1 MHGIRRWQWRWKRA
15 WDPGGLGVR
24 LVLGAVGLL
33 LLPPSAFWGVR
44 EVFAT
49 GLYYTLGS
57 SLEAVAVG
65 AAAIPAIVVLLVMAR
80 ASRLDGSR
88 PLLVAAPAVM
98 MVSWIAAVGALAL
111 LNGALDTSD
120 PQAHGV
126 AVVDHS
132 FWCGPR
138 YRHLRVASWR
148 PGERDVK
155 VWVDLETCLRRPARV
170 TVTTRRG
177 ALGFEWVESVR
188 E

>member
-1 MHGIRRWQWRWKRA
+1 MHRIRRWQWRWRRA

-24 LVLGAVGLL
+24 LVLGAAGLL
-33 LLPPSAFWGVR
+33 LLPPAAFWSVR
-44 EVFAT
+44 TVFAT

-57 SLEAVAVG
+57 SLEAVALG
-65 AAAIPAIVVLLVMAR
+65 AAAIPAIIILLVLGRASMGEGSRGLLVVAPVVLL
-80 ASRLDGSR
+80 
-88 PLLVAAPAVM
+88 
-98 MVSWIAAVGALAL
+98 VSWIAALGAMTL

-120 PQAHGV
+120 PRAHDV
-126 AVVDHS
+126 EVLDHS